1 MLRFKSPIFLFL
13 LMGIIWNQTMIFIV
27 HLVDNTTVLQII
39 AIPIERL
46 WDRWLLYPKKKVC
59 MLPLLFPFIH
69 FFFRL
74 TELGSF

>member
-1 MLRFKSPIFLFL
+1 
-13 LMGIIWNQTMIFIV
+13 MIFIV

-39 AIPIERL
+39 AIPIERP
-46 WDRWLLYPKKKVC
+46 WDRWLLYQKKTVC

>member
-39 AIPIERL
+39 AIPIERP
-46 WDRWLLYPKKKVC
+46 WDR
-59 MLPLLFPFIH
+59 
-69 FFFRL
+69 
-74 TELGSF
+74 